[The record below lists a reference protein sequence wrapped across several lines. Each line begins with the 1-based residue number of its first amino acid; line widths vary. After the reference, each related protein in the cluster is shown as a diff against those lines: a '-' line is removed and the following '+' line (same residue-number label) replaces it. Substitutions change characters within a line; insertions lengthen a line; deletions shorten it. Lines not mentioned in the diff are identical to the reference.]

1 MNLCRQTVFLAP
13 THRDLERV
21 IGQGPRSSV
30 ARGAETSAGII
41 SGRTQ
46 RALFAVQDASL
57 LDHSREIGDLG
68 FSCPVVLF
76 QIRKT
81 GDELKSE
88 RLLIDCQVINLIE
101 GNISVAFEIGS
112 TTR

>member
-46 RALFAVQDASL
+46 RALF
-57 LDHSREIGDLG
+57 
-68 FSCPVVLF
+68 VLF